1 VSEEFSL
8 EDMVKSY
15 LTIRNE
21 REKLKSDYEAADAVL
36 QADQD
41 VLKRAMLDICNN
53 TDAASIKTESGTVI
67 RKLNERFFCNDWEP
81 FRQFIIDQQAID
93 LLERR
98 IHQGNFKQFMGD
110 RIAKEGLPPGVNVM
124 REFDVVVRKPT
135 QR

>member
-1 VSEEFSL
+1 MSEEFSL

-98 IHQGNFKQFMGD
+98 IHQGNFKQFMGIESLKKVCP
-110 RIAKEGLPPGVNVM
+110 R
-124 REFDVVVRKPT
+124 RK
-135 QR
+135 RHA

>member
-1 VSEEFSL
+1 MSEEFSL

-15 LTIRNE
+15 LTIRNA

-36 QADQD
+36 QADQE

-81 FRQFIIDQQAID
+81 FRKFIVDNSAID

-98 IHQGNFKQFMGD
+98 IHQGNFK
-110 RIAKEGLPPGVNVM
+110 P
-124 REFDVVVRKPT
+124 
-135 QR
+135 